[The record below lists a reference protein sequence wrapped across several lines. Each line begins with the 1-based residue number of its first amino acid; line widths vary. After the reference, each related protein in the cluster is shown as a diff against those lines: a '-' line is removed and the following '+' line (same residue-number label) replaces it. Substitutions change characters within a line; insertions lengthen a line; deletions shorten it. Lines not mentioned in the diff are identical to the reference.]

1 MWYLAVLVLES
12 CKVCFCMLLESPTA
26 FFLVEINSIFKVEI
40 YSPAAFL
47 MHNYGYAVVLVLQV
61 KWNVFCSS
69 SKLCFYAGLRHA
81 NMLVLGLR
89 AISSV
94 SGQELDCLRMRNL
107 LLKKIWRSI
116 ASQSSST
123 ILFNGE
129 PLKM

>member
-1 MWYLAVLVLES
+1 MVMPW
-12 CKVCFCMLLESPTA
+12 F
-26 FFLVEINSIFKVEI
+26 SIFRDGMRSV
-40 YSPAAFL
+40 P
-47 MHNYGYAVVLVLQV
+47 
-61 KWNVFCSS
+61 
-69 SKLCFYAGLRHA
+69 SKLCFYAGLLDA

-89 AISSV
+89 AISFV
-94 SGQELDCLRMRNL
+94 SGQELDCLQMRNL